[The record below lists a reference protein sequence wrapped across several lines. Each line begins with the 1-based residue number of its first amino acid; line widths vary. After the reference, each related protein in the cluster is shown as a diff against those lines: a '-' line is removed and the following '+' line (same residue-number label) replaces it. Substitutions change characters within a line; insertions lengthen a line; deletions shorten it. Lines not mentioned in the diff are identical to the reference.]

1 MNGYTAPELPGGIV
15 LVSLERAGSA
25 RAEAIRRAREGAPE
39 GTLVWVRQPERPMA
53 RGGHAWQLAEPPG
66 LHAALVLRPGL
77 PAEDCAQLG
86 PLAVLALGRA
96 LAERVEPMTDLR
108 YRWPN
113 DVLLDRGKV
122 AGVWL
127 DGGGKPERVDWL
139 VVAWAVNVEA
149 SPADLGF
156 DAASLQ
162 SDGASGAVAPAALLQ
177 SIARELASA
186 IVTWDEDGFES
197 PRSSWE
203 RRLLLGEPI
212 HVALDDGTHVAGIAE
227 AIDANGALSI
237 RAGETLHRVGLDRFF
252 ALPGSGADR

>member
-1 MNGYTAPELPGGIV
+1 MNDRATTELPGGIE
-15 LVSLERAGSA
+15 LISLERADSA
-25 RAEAIRRAREGAPE
+25 RSEAIRRARAGAPE
-39 GTLVWVRQPERPMA
+39 GTLVWVRQSEEPMA
-53 RGGHAWQLAEPPG
+53 RADRAWRLAESPG

-77 PAEDCAQLG
+77 PVEDCAQLG

-113 DVLLDRGKV
+113 DVLLDRGKA

-127 DGGGKPERVDWL
+127 DGGGTLERVDWL
-139 VVAWAVNVEA
+139 VVAWAVNVAA
-149 SPADLGF
+149 SPAELGF

-162 SDGASGAVAPAALLQ
+162 SDGASGAVDPAGLLQ
-177 SIARELASA
+177 SITRELASA
-186 IVTWDEDGFES
+186 IAIWDEDGFES

-212 HVALDDGTHVAGIAE
+212 HLVLADGTHVAGIAE
-227 AIDANGALSI
+227 AVDADGTLSV
-237 RAGETLHRVGLDRFF
+237 RAGETVERVALDRFF
-252 ALPGSGADR
+252 DLPGSAAS

>member
-1 MNGYTAPELPGGIV
+1 MNGRAPPELPAGIE
-15 LVSLERAGSA
+15 LVSLELAASA
-25 RAEAIRRAREGAPE
+25 RSEAARRARTGAPE
-39 GTLVWVRQPERPMA
+39 GTLVWVRQPQRPMA
-53 RGGHAWQLAEPPG
+53 RANRAWQLAATPG

-77 PAEDCAQLG
+77 PADECAQLG
-86 PLAVLALGRA
+86 PLAVLAIGRA

-127 DGGGKPERVDWL
+127 EADGSPECVDWL
-139 VVAWAVNVEA
+139 VVSWAANVEA
-149 SPADLGF
+149 APADLGF

-162 SDGASGAVAPAALLQ
+162 SEGASGPVEPAGLLQ
-177 SIARELASA
+177 SVVRELASA

-197 PRSSWE
+197 LRSSWE

-212 HVALDDGTHVAGIAE
+212 HLALEDGSHVAGIAE
-227 AIDANGALSI
+227 AVDANGALSV
-237 RAGETLHRVGLDRFF
+237 RAGETLHRVGLGRFF
-252 ALPGSGADR
+252 ALPESGDDR